1 MKEVNYLNL
10 LEHTASTLIREG
22 VVENYREFSRKF
34 CRKTENFYYRQTHFN
49 RDFSTDALIN
59 CLKNIRRANKHYNKW
74 SVVFQSEKDALTEL
88 DELLTRELQRRLGL
102 KIEFEL

>member
-1 MKEVNYLNL
+1 MKEVIYLNL

-34 CRKTENFYYRQTHFN
+34 CRKTENFYYRQKHFN

-59 CLKNIRRANKHYNKW
+59 CLKNIRRANRHYDRW
-74 SVVFQSEKDALTEL
+74 SIVFESEKNTLTQL
-88 DELLTRELQRRLGL
+88 DENLTQELERRLGA
-102 KIEFEL
+102 KIEIES

>member
-1 MKEVNYLNL
+1 MNL

-34 CRKTENFYYRQTHFN
+34 CRKTENFYYRQKYFN

-59 CLKNIRRANKHYNKW
+59 CLRSIRQANKNYNKFA
-74 SVVFQSEKDALTEL
+74 VLFESEKDALTQL
-88 DELLTRELQRRLGL
+88 DEALTSELQRRLGL
-102 KIEFEL
+102 KIEFEY